1 MTKEFATEKG
11 GISMKK
17 TIEKISNRERDVM
30 MVFWKEDR
38 PLTASGIVE
47 ADPSLSINT
56 VQLAVKNLM
65 KKGYI
70 EVAQIVYSGTVL
82 SRSYHYLIRSEEYA
96 AAQLQEMK
104 TTTLNF
110 STLNLV
116 ERLIDSDSDGLLD
129 ELEQLIQTKKAG
141 AVKPARKRSASG
153 KKAAAKN

>member
-1 MTKEFATEKG
+1 
-11 GISMKK
+11 MKK

-82 SRSYHYLIRSEEYA
+82 SRSYRYLIRSEEYA

-104 TTTLNF
+104 MTTLNF
-110 STLNLV
+110 STLNLI
-116 ERLIDSDSDGLLD
+116 ERLIDESDESLLD
-129 ELEQLIQTKKAG
+129 TLEQLVRTKKENADR
-141 AVKPARKRSASG
+141 PARKRSASS
-153 KKAAAKN
+153 KKSAVKD